1 MLPCILR
8 LVVHINDFRIPK
20 FSSAR
25 HTFTRSFGSVP
36 APRCAPPPKTTVDS
50 SMHTERKAHRAGINN
65 LLLAADRLLES
76 RHAHTIQ
83 SYIMDKI
90 SAHKFYNSYRWVA
103 FTRLIRFSLSR
114 QLFSMAIVLYDR
126 LVSEG
131 FAPPS
136 SIRATIIAIRLV
148 DSSEDPQD
156 AVEPLTQVF
165 ADESYDTAAFMHLF
179 YFMLS
184 VKKAPIPLVDNL
196 AHIYTTTRKIELCS
210 CPDLIGEVVRIN
222 TQAGRLDAAQ
232 CWLHAFEESSQ
243 SEDVGMD
250 ASPFAA
256 LLHTLM
262 RIDPRNTPALQAIL
276 EKMRTAGIP
285 PNISIFNTLIWVNV
299 KQGRF
304 QEAFELYH
312 VLVAQRSE
320 QLVPSDVTFKILLR
334 AVRLLSQ
341 KRRSMRLPNVMEPR
355 QIFREMLECHLQ
367 QTGGQPLGRSS
378 SLSASALQM
387 ALRTFIARRD
397 YLGASVVV
405 RLLDAFGFSADL
417 QSYRIVLAHLLSR
430 IKREAKSAR
439 RPGEYRLADFLMH
452 LRPDERIDLNDMTS
466 RIQDGQPTP
475 QLSSQGPMS
484 TDLHPSP
491 SLLLN
496 SEGSSRDVVS
506 HILKLS
512 EPDRCSDED
521 LLDVAPSTIIHS
533 SVRARRHRRMYVPTM
548 PVLCGDDAP
557 PINNRCSSIPLAR
570 LLQKAFLGNLWASS
584 PSFNPRWHTLV
595 QRVVGDAKK
604 SMVPPMD
611 VADFA
616 KATESRKHLDRKPGL
631 PFALSRKRRSARA
644 GWEIEFVGGDD
655 VSEDES
661 SHPREARGDGQ

>member
-1 MLPCILR
+1 
-8 LVVHINDFRIPK
+8 
-20 FSSAR
+20 
-25 HTFTRSFGSVP
+25 
-36 APRCAPPPKTTVDS
+36 
-50 SMHTERKAHRAGINN
+50 MHAERKAHRARINN

-76 RHAHTIQ
+76 KHAHTIQ

-103 FTRLIRFSLSR
+103 FARLIRFSLSR

-126 LVSEG
+126 LVNEG

-136 SIRATIIAIRLV
+136 SIRATMIAIKLA

-196 AHIYTTTRKIELCS
+196 TRIYTTTRKIKLCP

-232 CWLHAFEESSQ
+232 CWLRDFEESCQ

-250 ASPFAA
+250 ASPYAV
-256 LLHTLM
+256 LMHTLM

-276 EKMRTAGIP
+276 EKMKAAGIP

-304 QEAFELYH
+304 REAFELYH

-334 AVRLLSQ
+334 AVRLLNQ
-341 KRRSMRLPNVMEPR
+341 KRRPMRLPNVIEPR
-355 QIFREMLECHLQ
+355 QIFREMLECHLL

-397 YLGASVVV
+397 YLGAFVVV
-405 RLLDAFGFSADL
+405 RLLDTFGFSADL

-430 IKREAKSAR
+430 IRREAKSAR

-452 LRPDERIDLNDMTS
+452 LRPDERIDLSGMTS
-466 RIQDGQPTP
+466 RMQDGQPADQPLT
-475 QLSSQGPMS
+475 QEPMS
-484 TDLHPSP
+484 TNLQPLP
-491 SLLLN
+491 GLLN

-512 EPDRCSDED
+512 EPDRRSDED
-521 LLDVAPSTIIHS
+521 LLDVAPSIVLHS
-533 SVRARRHRRMYVPTM
+533 SVQARRHRRMYVPTM
-548 PVLCGDDAP
+548 SVLCGDDTP
-557 PINNRCSSIPLAR
+557 PINNRCSPIPLAR
-570 LLQKAFLGNLWASS
+570 LLQKVFLGNLWASS

-604 SMVPPMD
+604 SMVPLMD

-616 KATESRKHLDRKPGL
+616 KAAKSRKHLDRKPGL
-631 PFALSRKRRSARA
+631 PFTLSRKRRSARA
-644 GWEIEFVGGDD
+644 GWEIEFVGDD
-655 VSEDES
+655 GVSEGKS
-661 SHPREARGDGQ
+661 SHPRGGRGNGQ

>member
-1 MLPCILR
+1 
-8 LVVHINDFRIPK
+8 
-20 FSSAR
+20 
-25 HTFTRSFGSVP
+25 
-36 APRCAPPPKTTVDS
+36 
-50 SMHTERKAHRAGINN
+50 MHTERKAHRAGINN

-76 RHAHTIQ
+76 KHAHTIQ

-90 SAHKFYNSYRWVA
+90 SARKFYNSYRWVA

-114 QLFSMAIVLYDR
+114 QLFSMAIALYDR

-136 SIRATIIAIRLV
+136 ST
-148 DSSEDPQD
+148 
-156 AVEPLTQVF
+156 
-165 ADESYDTAAFMHLF
+165 
-179 YFMLS
+179 LS
-184 VKKAPIPLVDNL
+184 RKAPIPLVDNL
-196 AHIYTTTRKIELCS
+196 AHIYTTTRKIELSS
-210 CPDLIGEVVRIN
+210 CPDLIGEIVRIN

-304 QEAFELYH
+304 QEAFEL
-312 VLVAQRSE
+312 
-320 QLVPSDVTFKILLR
+320 LVPSDVTFKILLR

-397 YLGASVVV
+397 YLGASLSLSVYSI
-405 RLLDAFGFSADL
+405 AFGFSADL

-452 LRPDERIDLNDMTS
+452 LRPDERIDLNGMTS
-466 RIQDGQPTP
+466 RIQDCQPTP
-475 QLSSQGPMS
+475 QLSSQGLMS

-512 EPDRCSDED
+512 EPDRYSDED

-557 PINNRCSSIPLAR
+557 PINNRCSPIPLAR

-584 PSFNPRWHTLV
+584 PSFNPR
-595 QRVVGDAKK
+595 
-604 SMVPPMD
+604 MVPPMD

-644 GWEIEFVGGDD
+644 GWEIEFVGDDD
-655 VSEDES
+655 VSEDKS
-661 SHPREARGDGQ
+661 SHPREARGDGR